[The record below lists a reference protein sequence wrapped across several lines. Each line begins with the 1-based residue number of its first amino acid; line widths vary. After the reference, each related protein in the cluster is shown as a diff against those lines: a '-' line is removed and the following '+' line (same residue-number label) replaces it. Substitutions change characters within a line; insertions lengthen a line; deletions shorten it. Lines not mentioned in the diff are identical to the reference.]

1 MMEDAKK
8 GIINGIIVKD
18 LSRLGRNY
26 IEMGRYLEQIFL
38 VMNIR
43 FIAINDAYDTALS
56 NDGTD
61 SMVIPFKNLLNDSYC
76 RDISMKV
83 RSQFKMKMQRGEFIG
98 SYAPYGHKK
107 DPKNKRHL
115 IIDEYAAGIVRKIFN
130 LKLDG
135 VNSENI
141 ANRLNA
147 EGVLSPFN
155 YKTINE
161 QI

>member
-1 MMEDAKK
+1 MEDAKK

-61 SMVIPFKNLLNDSYC
+61 SMVIRKGQTTRLSLKPFL
-76 RDISMKV
+76 V
-83 RSQFKMKMQRGEFIG
+83 
-98 SYAPYGHKK
+98 H
-107 DPKNKRHL
+107 
-115 IIDEYAAGIVRKIFN
+115 
-130 LKLDG
+130 
-135 VNSENI
+135 
-141 ANRLNA
+141 
-147 EGVLSPFN
+147 
-155 YKTINE
+155 T
-161 QI
+161 

>member
-83 RSQFKMKMQRGEFIG
+83 RSQFKMKMPRGDFIG
-98 SYAPYGHKK
+98 SFAPYGHKK

-141 ANRLNA
+141 ANRL
-147 EGVLSPFN
+147 
-155 YKTINE
+155 
-161 QI
+161 

>member
-1 MMEDAKK
+1 MEDAKK

-76 RDISMKV
+76 RYISMKV
-83 RSQFKMKMQRGEFIG
+83 ISLLKM
-98 SYAPYGHKK
+98 
-107 DPKNKRHL
+107 
-115 IIDEYAAGIVRKIFN
+115 
-130 LKLDG
+130 
-135 VNSENI
+135 
-141 ANRLNA
+141 
-147 EGVLSPFN
+147 
-155 YKTINE
+155 
-161 QI
+161 

>member
-1 MMEDAKK
+1 MEDAKK

-76 RDISMKV
+76 RDISAN
-83 RSQFKMKMQRGEFIG
+83 SG
-98 SYAPYGHKK
+98 SSDYAF
-107 DPKNKRHL
+107 R
-115 IIDEYAAGIVRKIFN
+115 
-130 LKLDG
+130 
-135 VNSENI
+135 
-141 ANRLNA
+141 
-147 EGVLSPFN
+147 
-155 YKTINE
+155 
-161 QI
+161 

>member
-1 MMEDAKK
+1 MEDAKK

-83 RSQFKMKMQRGEFIG
+83 RSQFKLKIFRTMPAAYSSIIRCLLFLG
-98 SYAPYGHKK
+98 SFLCPYGAKEPIK
-107 DPKNKRHL
+107 SPL
-115 IIDEYAAGIVRKIFN
+115 YIF
-130 LKLDG
+130 
-135 VNSENI
+135 I
-141 ANRLNA
+141 LN
-147 EGVLSPFN
+147 VQDLSR
-155 YKTINE
+155 
-161 QI
+161 

>member
-76 RDISMKV
+76 RDISMKLV
-83 RSQFKMKMQRGEFIG
+83 DCLEKCLIC
-98 SYAPYGHKK
+98 
-107 DPKNKRHL
+107 RH
-115 IIDEYAAGIVRKIFN
+115 IRRFAD
-130 LKLDG
+130 
-135 VNSENI
+135 
-141 ANRLNA
+141 
-147 EGVLSPFN
+147 
-155 YKTINE
+155 
-161 QI
+161 

>member
-56 NDGTD
+56 
-61 SMVIPFKNLLNDSYC
+61 
-76 RDISMKV
+76 
-83 RSQFKMKMQRGEFIG
+83 
-98 SYAPYGHKK
+98 
-107 DPKNKRHL
+107 
-115 IIDEYAAGIVRKIFN
+115 EYSVAAKPSVRKN
-130 LKLDG
+130 G
-135 VNSENI
+135 NH
-141 ANRLNA
+141 
-147 EGVLSPFN
+147 LSG
-155 YKTINE
+155 
-161 QI
+161 

>member
-1 MMEDAKK
+1 MKSRRTRWAASPETSSGFSKFF
-8 GIINGIIVKD
+8 GSLLTQGD

-83 RSQFKMKMQRGEFIG
+83 RSQFKMKM
-98 SYAPYGHKK
+98 
-107 DPKNKRHL
+107 
-115 IIDEYAAGIVRKIFN
+115 
-130 LKLDG
+130 
-135 VNSENI
+135 
-141 ANRLNA
+141 
-147 EGVLSPFN
+147 
-155 YKTINE
+155 
-161 QI
+161 

>member
-1 MMEDAKK
+1 MQSSQYIKNHPEFTIVKEYTDDGYSGTNFERPGFKQMMEDAKK

-83 RSQFKMKMQRGEFIG
+83 RSQFKMKM
-98 SYAPYGHKK
+98 
-107 DPKNKRHL
+107 
-115 IIDEYAAGIVRKIFN
+115 
-130 LKLDG
+130 
-135 VNSENI
+135 
-141 ANRLNA
+141 
-147 EGVLSPFN
+147 
-155 YKTINE
+155 
-161 QI
+161 

>member
-1 MMEDAKK
+1 MEDAKK

-61 SMVIPFKNLLNDSYC
+61 SMVIPFKNLLNDFYC

-83 RSQFKMKMQRGEFIG
+83 RSQFKMKM
-98 SYAPYGHKK
+98 
-107 DPKNKRHL
+107 
-115 IIDEYAAGIVRKIFN
+115 
-130 LKLDG
+130 
-135 VNSENI
+135 
-141 ANRLNA
+141 
-147 EGVLSPFN
+147 
-155 YKTINE
+155 
-161 QI
+161 